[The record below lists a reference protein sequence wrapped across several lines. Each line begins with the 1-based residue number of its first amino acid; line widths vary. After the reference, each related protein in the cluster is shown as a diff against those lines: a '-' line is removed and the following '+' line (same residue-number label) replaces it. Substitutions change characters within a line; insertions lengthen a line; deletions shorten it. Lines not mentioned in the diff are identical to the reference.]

1 MFIKYFN
8 DNSESAGEILAFRTL
23 SVTHMSYDAN
33 WHSILHYHN
42 FSEIFYCLEGDGYL
56 QTDYGRQK
64 IEKNSLVVVNPYIE
78 HTEHT
83 SESKNLE
90 YIVIGVEGPEIVFP
104 NHPFSHG
111 LYHFK
116 DYEREFYRILQAIMI
131 ESKRDQYY
139 SKTINDY
146 YVNILMLKLQN
157 LMQSK
162 LKQKPDTILSP
173 NVTLAKNYID
183 SHFSRTITLE
193 KLEKHSHIS
202 RFHLSHL
209 FKKELGVAPINY
221 LIDVRLRNACDL
233 LKTTGMTITQ
243 IAQSSGFNSASYF
256 TNKFKEV
263 YQMTPTDYRVQMMVV
278 VV

>member
-8 DNSESAGEILAFRTL
+8 HDSETLRAAQDFRTL

-33 WHSILHYHN
+33 WHSILHYHS
-42 FSEIFYCLEGDGYL
+42 FAEIFYCLEGDGYL

-83 SESKNLE
+83 SESKNFE
-90 YIVIGVEGPEIVFP
+90 YIVIGVEGPEIAFP
-104 NHPFSHG
+104 KHPFKYG

-116 DYEREFYRILQAIMI
+116 DYEREFYRILQAMMI
-131 ESKRDQYY
+131 ESKRDHYY
-139 SKTINDY
+139 SMTINDY
-146 YVNILMLKLQN
+146 YINILMLKLQN

-173 NVTLAKNYID
+173 SVTLAKNYID

-193 KLEKHSHIS
+193 KLEQHSHIS

-209 FKKELGVAPINY
+209 FKKELGISPINY
-221 LIDVRLRNACDL
+221 LIDIRLRNACDL

-263 YQMTPTDYRVQMMVV
+263 YRVTPTDYRLNKAAESE
-278 VV
+278 